1 MEYNGFK
8 YQKLHSMSV
17 SLKNLN
23 SCLTIS
29 YIIKYSVALVMSATK
44 EIVSKGASLPHFN
57 KSWKKISYFQIK
69 CTDKSVTIKPET
81 LIKKI
86 WRVY

>member
-17 SLKNLN
+17 SFKKQKT

-29 YIIKYSVALVMSATK
+29 YIIKYSVALVMSLK
-44 EIVSKGASLPHFN
+44 VVSKGSTFTTFQ
-57 KSWKKISYFQIK
+57 WKFKKQNF
-69 CTDKSVTIKPET
+69 
-81 LIKKI
+81 LILK
-86 WRVY
+86 